1 MSLFRCYLSML
12 SFLVAASHA
21 QGLYANISYANNS
34 YADSSYASSSNHTAY
49 VPGSNRTCGQCYVRG
64 GPVEVLYFE
73 EANASTPMTSL
84 VTAVSNNY
92 TL

>member
-1 MSLFRCYLSML
+1 MNLFRCYLIFS
-12 SFLVAASHA
+12 SFLVAAA
-21 QGLYANISYANNS
+21 YTQGLYANSSYAN
-34 YADSSYASSSNHTAY
+34 SSNHTAY
-49 VPGSNRTCGQCYVRG
+49 LSNSKRSCGHCYVRG

-73 EANASTPMTSL
+73 ETNASTPMTGL